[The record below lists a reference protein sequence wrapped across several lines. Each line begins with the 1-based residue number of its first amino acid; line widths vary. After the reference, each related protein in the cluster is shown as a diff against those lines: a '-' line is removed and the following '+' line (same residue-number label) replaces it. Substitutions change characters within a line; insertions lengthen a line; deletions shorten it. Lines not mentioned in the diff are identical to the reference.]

1 MSGDFPNKIN
11 VDMSKK
17 VGSSFCKNLLFW
29 INNFENWLP
38 NFFKG
43 IFASLFEI
51 LREGG
56 IEMLRRQKAD
66 QSFNVDQRIY
76 DTKKPWV
83 AAKQK
88 DENGPCIL
96 DCNQGLA
103 LGDFICE
110 IYKSLGKDII
120 IKKILEQCIVH
131 RNRPN
136 ILIGMRKSILKHLEV
151 TKN

>member
-1 MSGDFPNKIN
+1 
-11 VDMSKK
+11 
-17 VGSSFCKNLLFW
+17 
-29 INNFENWLP
+29 
-38 NFFKG
+38 
-43 IFASLFEI
+43 
-51 LREGG
+51 
-56 IEMLRRQKAD
+56 MLRRQKAD

-83 AAKQK
+83 ATKQK
-88 DENGPCIL
+88 DENDSCIL

-103 LGDFICE
+103 LGDFICG

-120 IKKILEQCIVH
+120 IKKFLEQCIVH
-131 RNRPN
+131 KNRPH